1 MSLWRRFTSRRDA
14 DAHAPSELDACLNLL
29 SSTPPGRGRS
39 TDLTQAILAR
49 AGAHMPLVTG
59 RRLRLLSAGRVVI
72 GLGLALS
79 IAVGALT
86 LHAWRDEASMRGI
99 LGQSAPASQAMASAV
114 DGVNGALRGVTSAG
128 RSVRQFNPATLL
140 ATIEA
145 PAMHTVHAA
154 PAERSAAPAPSRPVQ
169 VAALTMLRGPTG
181 ATVLAPAPA
190 RTSANLGVLDRVL
203 PARAPRDLAE
213 CVAQQLHCP
222 AAVGANAA
230 DLPMPR

>member
-1 MSLWRRFTSRRDA
+1 MSLWRRFTRRDHP
-14 DAHAPSELDACLNLL
+14 DAHAPSELDACLHLL
-29 SSTPPGRGRS
+29 SSTPAGRGRS
-39 TDLTQAILAR
+39 PDLTNAILAR
-49 AGAHMPLVTG
+49 AGANMPLVTG
-59 RRLRLLSAGRVVI
+59 RRLRLLTVGRVAIGI
-72 GLGLALS
+72 GLAAS
-79 IAVGALT
+79 ICAGALT

-114 DGVNGALRGVTSAG
+114 DGVNGALRGVTTAG

-140 ATIEA
+140 ATIDAPTAHTVEA
-145 PAMHTVHAA
+145 PIT
-154 PAERSAAPAPSRPVQ
+154 SGAPSRPVQ

-190 RTSANLGVLDRVL
+190 RTSANLGVLERVL

-222 AAVGANAA
+222 AAASPNAA